1 MAQETRRPE
10 PPLQALE
17 VLGVHGPKVRDAR
30 PAGTWAKWT
39 MRSANGAMELEARPP
54 AQGSDTFLQHQQQY
68 GPKGATP
75 WSRSD
80 RWPER
85 LHEKRPLGTST
96 KVPKELC
103 LPVTFYEFLHVQQ

>member
-1 MAQETRRPE
+1 
-10 PPLQALE
+10 
-17 VLGVHGPKVRDAR
+17 
-30 PAGTWAKWT
+30 
-39 MRSANGAMELEARPP
+39 MELEARPP

-68 GPKGATP
+68 GPKGSTP

-85 LHEKRPLGTST
+85 LHEKRPLETSS

-103 LPVTFYEFLHVQQ
+103 LPVTFYEFLHVKYKCMRGLVTFTKETFFALHLYSYRRQVRNPDLAKSGL